1 MKGLSHFCLEPF
13 WTCKQHLIYISI
25 LIQTR
30 QPFHFLYKM
39 LIDGLE
45 SCGLLWCFHNAV
57 SFSRHPFTAE
67 DPLVS
72 KWCNISPNLLWWR
85 NKLIYMLDGLMVS
98 TFKKKLFWVNYSF
111 KDSVEI
117 LRGATVYVDP
127 LCIVTFNCLY
137 LFLIIVM
144 NPALW
149 ACSFSQCRWKQYIIT
164 TWLLHP
170 ILKVNNT
177 NTLQDTL
184 QIISSFSSNHNIIT
198 IIDT

>member
-1 MKGLSHFCLEPF
+1 MFSQCRFILTAPIHCRGSTDEHT
-13 WTCKQHLIYISI
+13 WCK
-25 LIQTR
+25 
-30 QPFHFLYKM
+30 
-39 LIDGLE
+39 
-45 SCGLLWCFHNAV
+45 
-57 SFSRHPFTAE
+57 
-67 DPLVS
+67 
-72 KWCNISPNLLWWR
+72 ISPNLLWWR

-98 TFKKKLFWVNYSF
+98 IFSTNFHFWVNYSF

-117 LRGATVYVDP
+117 LRGVTAYVDP

-144 NPALW
+144 DTALW

-170 ILKVNNT
+170 ILKVHNT